1 MDWATLTALFLEA
14 AEICEGAENEDQL
27 LEVFAHLG
35 EVMDHVD
42 EVAQQPFNMPV
53 IPPTDLVLASQEL
66 SLHME
71 QFIQAVGVVA
81 ERVEQDRDFE
91 PPLQAA
97 GRALMD
103 AAKVGLPA
111 NCQRI
116 LELTRQLEG
125 SRIGVET
132 WFESLTVYAE
142 EMRALGEE
150 VALSAEAHPLLD
162 ETAED
167 FLECIE
173 EVEDALA
180 EFGEYESTGDIRC
193 LRQGSF
199 ALIMAARS
207 MMVTGSAYYE
217 ELTLVDAE

>member
-14 AEICEGAENEDQL
+14 AEICEGAEDEDQL

-42 EVAQQPFNMPV
+42 EVAQRPFDMPV
-53 IPPTDLVLASQEL
+53 IPPTDLVLAAQEL

-71 QFIQAVGVVA
+71 QFIQAVGLIA
-81 ERVEQDRDFE
+81 ERVEQDRDFG

-103 AAKVGLPA
+103 AAKVGLPT

-116 LELTRQLEG
+116 LELTRRLEG
-125 SRIGVET
+125 GRIEVES
-132 WFESLTVYAE
+132 WFRSLTAYAE
-142 EMRALGEE
+142 EIQALGEE
-150 VALSAEAHPLLD
+150 VAMSAEAHPIL
-162 ETAED
+162 EECVED

-180 EFGEYESTGDIRC
+180 EFGEYEVTGDRDY

-199 ALIMAARS
+199 SLIMAARS

-217 ELTLVDAE
+217 ELTTVELQ